1 MASEFRDSS
10 ASGCGGGWADISV
23 ILEWSDPDGRRR
35 HYNCALAK
43 PRTIQWVVD
52 DWERSVGVAVPS
64 GAVAYVSE
72 RGAPC
77 APCPRSRLVRESC
90 EVAKAL
96 VLSVAWF
103 STDQDAADVR
113 ALLGLAAKSLDARR
127 CFEDATPKDVVPRKL
142 HLVAM
147 VTFKDNHYTAFV
159 KDKHGHWTWHD
170 KAEATACRGWKD
182 VVDRCCKTKGAPMLP
197 YLLLYDNPVE
207 VPPAAR

>member
-52 DWERSVGVAVPS
+52 DWERNLGVAVPS

-77 APCPRSRLVRESC
+77 APFPRSRLVRESC
-90 EVAKAL
+90 EIVFKEA
-96 VLSVAWF
+96 
-103 STDQDAADVR
+103 DAAG
-113 ALLGLAAKSLDARR
+113 AEL
-127 CFEDATPKDVVPRKL
+127 VV
-142 HLVAM
+142 V
-147 VTFKDNHYTAFV
+147 VTEH
-159 KDKHGHWTWHD
+159 
-170 KAEATACRGWKD
+170 R
-182 VVDRCCKTKGAPMLP
+182 
-197 YLLLYDNPVE
+197 
-207 VPPAAR
+207 

>member
-1 MASEFRDSS
+1 MA
-10 ASGCGGGWADISV
+10 
-23 ILEWSDPDGRRR
+23 
-35 HYNCALAK
+35 
-43 PRTIQWVVD
+43 
-52 DWERSVGVAVPS
+52 
-64 GAVAYVSE
+64 
-72 RGAPC
+72 
-77 APCPRSRLVRESC
+77 LVRRVFRRDGKRLEHTV
-90 EVAKAL
+90 ELAGPVARRGPA
-96 VLSVAWF
+96 ARRAHP
-103 STDQDAADVR
+103 QHEDAADVR

-127 CFEDATPKDVVPRKL
+127 CFEDATPKEPAVRKL